1 MQNYFE
7 NLVKTRQSCRDF
19 NDKVVQK
26 ETLDKVLDLALLS
39 PSACNSQ
46 PWRLVAI
53 TSPETVSVVRDCLQ
67 YQGHNKFLSNVNCF
81 VAVIDCQA
89 TLRPNLE
96 SKFDRNRFVKYD
108 VGELTAYLTLGAK
121 ANGLDT
127 CIIGWMDEEKLK
139 TALSLADNEV
149 CTMVV
154 AVGYSDTPI
163 REKVRKDK
171 SEKIKY
177 I

>member
-1 MQNYFE
+1 M
-7 NLVKTRQSCRDF
+7 
-19 NDKVVQK
+19 
-26 ETLDKVLDLALLS
+26 
-39 PSACNSQ
+39 
-46 PWRLVAI
+46 
-53 TSPETVSVVRDCLQ
+53 
-67 YQGHNKFLSNVNCF
+67 
-81 VAVIDCQA
+81 
-89 TLRPNLE
+89 
-96 SKFDRNRFVKYD
+96 
-108 VGELTAYLTLGAK
+108 TLGAK

-139 TALSLADNEV
+139 DALSLADNEV